1 MRLGVGTSIGFARCC
16 ARIASVNTQAKPP
29 RIQPTSL
36 NLTMG
41 RLLDICASNQD
52 HPFIEP
58 GKGREHTPFS
68 DKQTISAIR
77 DSILA
82 AGRAPLYTQVC
93 RVRQRISVTTGLPE
107 DQGDSRSCDLGNSP
121 RSHGSTGSTRKGAVT

>member
-1 MRLGVGTSIGFARCC
+1 MRFGVGTSIGFARCC

-41 RLLDICASNQD
+41 RLLDVCASNPG

-58 GKGREHTPFS
+58 GKGREHTPFFGS
-68 DKQTISAIR
+68 QTIRISLIG

-82 AGRAPLYTQVC
+82 ARWAPLYTQVR
-93 RVRQRISVTTGLPE
+93 RVRQRIYIFM
-107 DQGDSRSCDLGNSP
+107 
-121 RSHGSTGSTRKGAVT
+121 